1 MGEEH
6 SESWQEGFDAG
17 YEWYVENSGSPIE
30 QGFGFA
36 IANKP
41 HRFGDDEFNQGVED
55 GIEEA
60 RSR

>member
-1 MGEEH
+1 MDEEH

-36 IANKP
+36 IPNKP
-41 HRFGDDEFNQGVED
+41 HRFGDDETTKVWTTE
-55 GIEEA
+55 
-60 RSR
+60 